1 MMRALTGEL
10 LLAAWEAGARG
21 HELRRPLALL
31 SAALPGTDP
40 AVLSAMPVAARD
52 LELLRL
58 RTLTF
63 GPELAVLG
71 TCPACGER
79 LEFTLNAGELAAGLA
94 PAATA
99 GPAEWTEDGHRY
111 RLRPVTTE
119 DLLAMLAADDVNAAQ
134 ELLLARCLQACSP
147 EENENQDHHPERA
160 RAAPPQPPVPPSA
173 VKRFEELHADGE
185 LRCAIECPACSAA
198 QVHDLDIARFFWRE
212 VTVAARRLLAE
223 VHALAAA
230 YGWAERDIMRL
241 SPVRRAAY
249 LELAGT

>member
-1 MMRALTGEL
+1 MRALRGEL

-31 SAALPGTDP
+31 AAALPATP
-40 AVLSAMPVAARD
+40 AAVLSAMPVASRD

-58 RTLTF
+58 RALTF

-79 LEFTLNAGELAAGLA
+79 LEFTLDAGELAIRLEAAAG
-94 PAATA
+94 T
-99 GPAEWTEDGHRY
+99 GPAEWTEDGQRY
-111 RLRPVTTE
+111 RLRPVTTD
-119 DLLAMLAADDVNAAQ
+119 DLLATLAVPDPEAAQ
-134 ELLLARCLQACSP
+134 ALLLARCLEQIP
-147 EENENQDHHPERA
+147 DHHSERA
-160 RAAPPQPPVPPSA
+160 VLSPLRSA
-173 VKRFEELHADGE
+173 YSSGVVKRFEELHADAE
-185 LRCAIECPACSAA
+185 LRCALDCPACSARH
-198 QVHDLDIARFFWRE
+198 VHDFDIARFLWRE

-223 VHALAAA
+223 VHELAAA

-241 SPVRRAAY
+241 SPLRRAAY